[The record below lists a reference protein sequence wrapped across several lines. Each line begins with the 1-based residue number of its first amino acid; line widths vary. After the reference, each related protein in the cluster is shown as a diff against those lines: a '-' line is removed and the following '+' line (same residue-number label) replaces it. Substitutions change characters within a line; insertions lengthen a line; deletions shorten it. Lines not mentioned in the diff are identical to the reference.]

1 MYESFG
7 YHIISYHIISYHVGK
22 AVCGALR
29 GHPKLQQAT
38 LKQLRKH
45 VETELAQDLSEWKDK
60 IRSAAA
66 AFMQAQVQA
75 MA

>member
-1 MYESFG
+1 M
-7 YHIISYHIISYHVGK
+7 GK

-45 VETELAQDLSEWKDK
+45 VETELAQDLFSEWMDE
-60 IRSAAA
+60 IRSATTT
-66 AFMQAQVQA
+66 FMQAQAQA